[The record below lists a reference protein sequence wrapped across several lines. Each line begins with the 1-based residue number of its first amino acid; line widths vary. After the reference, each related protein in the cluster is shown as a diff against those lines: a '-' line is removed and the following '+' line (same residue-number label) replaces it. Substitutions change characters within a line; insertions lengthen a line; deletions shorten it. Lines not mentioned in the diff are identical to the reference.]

1 MTINDY
7 IVPMPISKRVIF
19 VTYVGAELLDL
30 SGPATVFNAATLLDP
45 NVSYECIPCSAE
57 GGPIE
62 HSGGLKLETR
72 SLSSVK
78 FQTTDT
84 VLVIGAL
91 RQAIERAIK
100 SESIIGALKRASLIA
115 ERYGSICSGST
126 FLQAAGLIEG
136 KRFTT
141 HWAAQTK
148 GRGTQENTGS
158 DDDGLY
164 AKDGRLWTSAGVTTG
179 IDMALSMVE
188 EDHGGLLKASVA
200 KYLVVYSHRP
210 GNQSQFSQVLSAQ
223 VRIEQ
228 HFTGLV
234 EWVMRR
240 LDRPIKVEEMA
251 DLVGMSRRS
260 FYRKFTEVLEMPP
273 GKFIERLR
281 LDHARHLIEV
291 GEMGKSVAPKV
302 GYRSVAAFR
311 TAFKGAFGVTPR
323 HYANMNRQK

>member
-1 MTINDY
+1 MTTNDY
-7 IVPMPISKRVIF
+7 IVPMSISKRVIF

-30 SGPATVFNAATLLDP
+30 SGPATVFNAATLLDH
-45 NVSYECIPCSAE
+45 NACYECIPCSAA

-62 HSGGLKLETR
+62 HSGGLTLETR
-72 SLSSVK
+72 SLSSIEL
-78 FQTTDT
+78 QTTDT
-84 VLVIGAL
+84 VLIIGGL
-91 RQAIERAIK
+91 RQAVEEAIK
-100 SESIIGALKRASLIA
+100 SESIIAALKRASLIV

-126 FLQAAGLIEG
+126 VLHAAGLIEG

-141 HWAAQTK
+141 HWAEHRRGRDAQ
-148 GRGTQENTGS
+148 QNPISNE
-158 DDDGLY
+158 DGLY
-164 AKDGRLWTSAGVTTG
+164 IKDGRLWTSAGVTTG

-188 EDHGGLLKASVA
+188 EDHGGLLKARVA

-210 GNQSQFSQVLSAQ
+210 GNQSQFSQVLNAQ
-223 VRIEQ
+223 VRVEQ

-240 LDRPIKVEEMA
+240 LDRPPKVEEMA
-251 DLVGMSRRS
+251 KFVGMSRRS
-260 FYRKFTEVLEMPP
+260 FYRKFTELLEMPP

-291 GEMGKSVAPKV
+291 GEMGKSVAPRV

-323 HYANMNRQK
+323 HYASMNRQ